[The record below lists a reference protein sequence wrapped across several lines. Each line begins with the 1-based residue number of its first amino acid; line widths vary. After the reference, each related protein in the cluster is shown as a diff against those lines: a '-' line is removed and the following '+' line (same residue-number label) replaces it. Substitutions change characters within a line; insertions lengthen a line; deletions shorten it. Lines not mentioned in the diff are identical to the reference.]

1 MQTSTPASAATLAG
15 GSPLRSQ
22 EYASRPKRKPK
33 EEISPCSWRTGSAVI
48 GPPSPSTVTDRPG
61 CNRCSVTIG
70 GDSLSAGAPKQ
81 KPKRGRTA
89 LDGGSSQKTATP
101 PPRGV
106 KKPPRTAC
114 SWAVIG

>member
-70 GDSLSAGAPKQ
+70 GYLLSVGGTKQ
-81 KPKRGRTA
+81 KPKRAGLPLHAGAAQSTTTH
-89 LDGGSSQKTATP
+89 S
-101 PPRGV
+101 PPRR
-106 KKPPRTAC
+106 KKTR
-114 SWAVIG
+114 

>member
-33 EEISPCSWRTGSAVI
+33 EKISPCSWRTGSAVI

-70 GDSLSAGAPKQ
+70 GDYHPARRSKQSPKQ
-81 KPKRGRTA
+81 PRTA
-89 LDGGSSQKTATP
+89 LHPSAAQTTAAPPSPPTP
-101 PPRGV
+101 QPPH
-106 KKPPRTAC
+106 
-114 SWAVIG
+114 SFS